1 MTAQEVASAMHCLH
15 SRGYMHGDLSAV
27 NVLLTDTAP
36 AATDGGAAAPDLLAS
51 NPLACGPAPPSGG
64 ELDSGAD
71 ADSPAAAAAAAAAAA
86 EAGVAAAGAVRGW
99 VAKVSD
105 FGLSKHLPDP
115 ATPHVSAAHGVIT
128 HTAPE
133 VLMTHCQTQI
143 LSAVTNPAHPGL
155 RFLPTCPPPPRYAE
169 LARRCLSFKP
179 AQRPGFD
186 EVCDELRLMSFELAS
201 GAAAAAALQQAQQA
215 AEQAPLIQATA
226 AVA

>member
-1 MTAQEVASAMHCLH
+1 MTHASLTIYTHRR
-15 SRGYMHGDLSAV
+15 RGYMHGDLSAV

-133 VLMTHCQTQI
+133 VLMTHCQTQVGVAGVCA
-143 LSAVTNPAHPGL
+143 SRVGGCGGGGGRGVML
-155 RFLPTCPPPPRYAE
+155 RAQV
-169 LARRCLSFKP
+169 RC
-179 AQRPGFD
+179 
-186 EVCDELRLMSFELAS
+186 VC
-201 GAAAAAALQQAQQA
+201 
-215 AEQAPLIQATA
+215 
-226 AVA
+226 